1 MSKLSKKQRIAI
13 LEYEL
18 KHPIWTK
25 VLSFVATVWAWVLIS
40 LVVLV
45 PIWLLISLI
54 RSIFGI

>member
-1 MSKLSKKQRIAI
+1 MRLSKKQRIAI

-25 VLSFVATVWAWVLIS
+25 VLSFVAAVWAWALIS

-45 PIWLLISLI
+45 PIWLVIILI
-54 RSIFGI
+54 RSIFKI